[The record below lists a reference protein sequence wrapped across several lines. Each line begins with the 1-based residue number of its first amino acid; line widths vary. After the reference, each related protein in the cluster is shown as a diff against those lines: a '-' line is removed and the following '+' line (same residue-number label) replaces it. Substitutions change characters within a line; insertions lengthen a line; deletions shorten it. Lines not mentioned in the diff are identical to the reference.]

1 MLLNICSNHS
11 HSDNI
16 VIVNENGKIGLS
28 KVENDTTTIICSC
41 EYDTIEIIDSCFF
54 LVKDDTVCC
63 YNSVTDKI
71 NSYKEVILD
80 LPYFYARDEEYQ
92 YIILTYTGEIL

>member
-1 MLLNICSNHS
+1 MLLNICSNRS

-41 EYDTIEIIDSCFF
+41 EYDTIEIIEHWF
-54 LVKDDTVCC
+54 LFIKRKYGLLLQFSD
-63 YNSVTDKI
+63 
-71 NSYKEVILD
+71 
-80 LPYFYARDEEYQ
+80 
-92 YIILTYTGEIL
+92 